1 MASPAH
7 SSHSGPRAPYQSRL
21 RRSSFNGAKQLSA
34 AQAPNRRVLLA
45 IGILVAALVV
55 AAGTIAYHVLAGK

>member
-7 SSHSGPRAPYQSRL
+7 SSHSGHRANYQSQV
-21 RRSSFNGAKQLSA
+21 RRSSFNGAKQLAA

-45 IGILVAALVV
+45 IGVLLAALVV
-55 AAGTIAYHVLAGK
+55 AVGTIAYHIAVN